1 MRAGFA
7 NRHMIGF
14 TEGLFLGEEAMRH
27 WLLASLLLLGSTGS
41 RAEER
46 PADRGPD
53 RRAAAQRVAEDTIR
67 ELVSGPVSFRNV
79 VAFRQGTARAVAVC
93 GGVRIGATS
102 GPLTPFIVVV
112 TYRDEEG
119 EGATVTPVLA
129 TTAEGTARVA
139 AETGSRCREG
149 GGPPTRG
156 ANPPPPLREE
166 IPRQQET
173 RPERPVSPPPSSA
186 AGPGSSGAGRGE
198 TVTARLPG
206 TLRRSPDGRGAFIG
220 VLRAGTSVMIYGT
233 APGGWYEVGDSS
245 GPTGWVHGSRL
256 FGSP

>member
-7 NRHMIGF
+7 NRHLIGF
-14 TEGLFLGEEAMRH
+14 TEGLFLEEEAMRH

-46 PADRGPD
+46 PADR
-53 RRAAAQRVAEDTIR
+53 RAAAQRVAEDTIR

-79 VAFRQGTARAVAVC
+79 AAFRQGAPRAVAVC
-93 GGVRIGATS
+93 GGVRIGAVPGS
-102 GPLTPFIVVV
+102 LTPFIVVV

-129 TTAEGTARVA
+129 TTTEGAARVTS
-139 AETGSRCREG
+139 ETASRCREG
-149 GGPPTRG
+149 GGPPSRG
-156 ANPPPPLREE
+156 AAPPAPIPGEGN
-166 IPRQQET
+166 PRQQET
-173 RPERPVSPPPSSA
+173 RQERPAPPPPSSA
-186 AGPGSSGAGRGE
+186 GGASRGD

-206 TLRRSPDGRGAFIG
+206 SLRTSPDGRGSFIG
-220 VLRAGTSVMIYGT
+220 VLRAGTSVTIYGT
-233 APGGWYEVGDSS
+233 APGGWYEVGDAS

-256 FGSP
+256 FGRP